1 MTRRAF
7 SAKQCSE
14 SSSAAAGFF
23 RSLALAPFLASSAGE
38 AFRGCSGGPGA
49 EFDQRIVLRPCRLG
63 RASLCAAVGANA
75 TLRRA
80 LATASRQQ
88 NLPAAR
94 TRLRMTALMALTGLV
109 RRTPG
114 KQPQLARRVPG
125 VPRVKHMTR
134 RAFSAKQRSESNSAA
149 AGIFR
154 RAAAAQFLANS
165 VEDVILGASKAC
177 SSESDHRMLLRRCR
191 LARASLCAAF
201 CGNAAFGRALALNRD
216 RGKCQRTSA

>member
-1 MTRRAF
+1 MAGKILWLEIAVGMHLCMAALTALTGLVRRRPGKQPRLARSAPRRPGVKHMTRRTF

-14 SSSAAAGFF
+14 SNSAAAGFF

-49 EFDQRIVLRPCRLG
+49 EFDQRIVLRPCRLA

-75 TLRRA
+75 TPRRA
-80 LATASRQQ
+80 LATTSRQQ

-114 KQPQLARRVPG
+114 KQP
-125 VPRVKHMTR
+125 
-134 RAFSAKQRSESNSAA
+134 
-149 AGIFR
+149 
-154 RAAAAQFLANS
+154 
-165 VEDVILGASKAC
+165 
-177 SSESDHRMLLRRCR
+177 R
-191 LARASLCAAF
+191 LAR
-201 CGNAAFGRALALNRD
+201 
-216 RGKCQRTSA
+216 SAPRRPPGQPHDS